1 MEKKLGP
8 STESHK
14 NWSRN
19 LPYMST
25 IHAVSITTLRSAQGP
40 RYSCFY
46 NIKTLSAEVYVGGP
60 LNDHLGVQDLQVVML
75 LLENI

>member
-1 MEKKLGP
+1 MEAKGKNGKKLGP

-46 NIKTLSAEVYVGGP
+46 NIFLINILKSAITLFLS
-60 LNDHLGVQDLQVVML
+60 HK
-75 LLENI
+75 